1 MTSLSQYQK
10 SNMTFDIKEAFD
22 GNWAVI
28 LVPDLS
34 EVSIGTGKYLGTFH
48 SKAEAQQFC
57 DTWNPESSD
66 RLS

>member
-1 MTSLSQYQK
+1 
-10 SNMTFDIKEAFD
+10 MTFDIKEAFD

-48 SKAEAQQFC
+48 SKEEAQQFC
-57 DTWNPESSD
+57 DTWNPGSSD